1 MEWMSLTLLW
11 ECNWDLVQVTQLG
24 SNKVRSTVR
33 QLATAISEGYT
44 PSGNVWKVIWRV
56 LYLRNSL
63 SKGTVTTSIKKKSFI
78 LVCSWNRWLK
88 RWILIDFFQ
97 FWRMWSPRPSGYSV
111 CWGSSCFLIT
121 RDGRERE
128 AIIHVSVFRAPVPL
142 RVCLHSYSSYLTKV
156 PPPNLITMG
165 MRLWCKNSGGE
176 GAQKFSLHRV
186 ILQKNYWAGLFTEET
201 YQVM

>member
-1 MEWMSLTLLW
+1 MSLTLLW

-63 SKGTVTTSIKKKSFI
+63 SKGTVTTSIKKSFI

-88 RWILIDFFQ
+88 RWILIDFFSSGGCEVQ
-97 FWRMWSPRPSGYSV
+97 DQADTVSAEDPLAFWLQGMGGKERPSFMSLFSEHQSHSGCVY
-111 CWGSSCFLIT
+111 
-121 RDGRERE
+121 
-128 AIIHVSVFRAPVPL
+128 IHIL
-142 RVCLHSYSSYLTKV
+142 
-156 PPPNLITMG
+156 
-165 MRLWCKNSGGE
+165 
-176 GAQKFSLHRV
+176 V
-186 ILQKNYWAGLFTEET
+186 ISQRSHLQILS
-201 YQVM
+201 